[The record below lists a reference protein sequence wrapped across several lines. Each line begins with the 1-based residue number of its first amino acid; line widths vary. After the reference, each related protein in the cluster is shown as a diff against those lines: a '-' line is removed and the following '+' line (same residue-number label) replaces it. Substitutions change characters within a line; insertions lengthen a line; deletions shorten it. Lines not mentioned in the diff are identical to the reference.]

1 MCDRPCCEAYR
12 NFLNQKN
19 MSSDKQLIRAI
30 KNGDTKSFETL
41 FEKYYDRYFSFAC
54 ALLHDTDAAED
65 VLQNVFLK
73 IWLGRDRLDENRSI
87 ENYLLVSVRNE
98 IFDWLRLKYNQTV
111 IHEETVEKEDVSAD
125 IEASLAWAETSDKMD
140 QIIRSMPPQ
149 RQRIFMMSRYCN
161 MSSKDIA
168 DTLGLSV
175 RTVERHIY
183 LALKDLKSIIS

>member
-1 MCDRPCCEAYR
+1 
-12 NFLNQKN
+12 
-19 MSSDKQLIRAI
+19 MSSDRYIIRAI
-30 KNGDTKSFETL
+30 KNGDAKSFEML

-54 ALLHDTDAAED
+54 ALLHDADAAED

-73 IWLGRDRLDENRSI
+73 IWLGRERLDEDRSI

-111 IHEETVEKEDVSAD
+111 VHEEKVEKEDASAD
-125 IEASLAWAETSDKMD
+125 IEAALACAETSDKMD
-140 QIIRSMPPQ
+140 AIIRRMPPQ
-149 RQRIFMMSRYCN
+149 RQRIFMMSRYSN
-161 MSSKDIA
+161 MSSNDIA

>member
-1 MCDRPCCEAYR
+1 
-12 NFLNQKN
+12 

-30 KNGDTKSFETL
+30 RNGDTKSFEKL
-41 FEKYYDRYFSFAC
+41 FEKYYDKYFSFAC

-73 IWLGRDRLDENRSI
+73 IWLGRERLDENRSI

-98 IFDWLRLKYNQTV
+98 IFDWLRLKYNQV
-111 IHEETVEKEDVSAD
+111 VVHEEDVEKEDVSAD

-140 QIIRSMPPQ
+140 AIIRKMPPQ
-149 RQRIFMMSRYCN
+149 RQRIFLMSRYSN

-168 DTLGLSV
+168 DSLDLSV

>member
-1 MCDRPCCEAYR
+1 
-12 NFLNQKN
+12 

-30 KNGDTKSFETL
+30 KNGDTKSFSKL
-41 FEKYYDRYFSFAC
+41 FEKYYDKYFSFAC

-73 IWLGRDRLDENRSI
+73 IWLGRERLDENRSI
-87 ENYLLVSVRNE
+87 ENYLLVSVSNE
-98 IFDWLRLKYNQTV
+98 IFDWLRLKYNQV
-111 IHEETVEKEDVSAD
+111 VVHEEDVEKEDVSAD

-140 QIIRSMPPQ
+140 AIIRKMPPQ
-149 RQRIFMMSRYCN
+149 RQRIFLMSRYSN

-168 DTLGLSV
+168 DSLDLSV

>member
-1 MCDRPCCEAYR
+1 
-12 NFLNQKN
+12 

-30 KNGDTKSFETL
+30 KNGDTKSFSKL
-41 FEKYYDRYFSFAC
+41 FEKYYDKYFSFAC

-73 IWLGRDRLDENRSI
+73 IWLGRERLDENRSI

-98 IFDWLRLKYNQTV
+98 IFDWLRLKYNQV
-111 IHEETVEKEDVSAD
+111 VVHEEDVEKEDVSAD

-140 QIIRSMPPQ
+140 AIIRKMPPQ
-149 RQRIFMMSRYCN
+149 RQRIFLMSRYSN
-161 MSSKDIA
+161 MSSKAIA
-168 DTLGLSV
+168 DSLDLSV

>member
-1 MCDRPCCEAYR
+1 
-12 NFLNQKN
+12 

>member
-1 MCDRPCCEAYR
+1 
-12 NFLNQKN
+12 
-19 MSSDKQLIRAI
+19 MSSDKQLILAI
-30 KNGDTKSFETL
+30 KNGDTKSFSKL
-41 FEKYYDRYFSFAC
+41 FEKYYDKYFSFAC

-73 IWLGRDRLDENRSI
+73 IWLGRERLDENRSI

-98 IFDWLRLKYNQTV
+98 IFDWLRLKYNQV
-111 IHEETVEKEDVSAD
+111 VVHEEDVEKEDVSAD
-125 IEASLAWAETSDKMD
+125 IEASLTWAETSDKMD
-140 QIIRSMPPQ
+140 AIIRKMPPQ
-149 RQRIFMMSRYCN
+149 RQRIFLMSRYSN

-168 DTLGLSV
+168 DSLDLSV

>member
-1 MCDRPCCEAYR
+1 
-12 NFLNQKN
+12 

-30 KNGDTKSFETL
+30 KNGDTKSFSKL
-41 FEKYYDRYFSFAC
+41 FEKYYDKYFSFAC

-73 IWLGRDRLDENRSI
+73 IWLGRERLDENRSI

-98 IFDWLRLKYNQTV
+98 IFDWLRLKYNQV
-111 IHEETVEKEDVSAD
+111 VVHEEDVEKEDVSAD
-125 IEASLAWAETSDKMD
+125 IEASLTWAETSDKMD
-140 QIIRSMPPQ
+140 AIIRKMPPQ
-149 RQRIFMMSRYCN
+149 RQRIFLMSRYSN

-168 DTLGLSV
+168 DSLDLSV

>member
-1 MCDRPCCEAYR
+1 
-12 NFLNQKN
+12 

-30 KNGDTKSFETL
+30 KSGDTKSFEKL
-41 FEKYYDRYFSFAC
+41 FEKYYDKYFSFAC
-54 ALLHDTDAAED
+54 ALLHDAEAAED

-73 IWLGRDRLDENRSI
+73 IWLGRERLDENRSI

-111 IHEETVEKEDVSAD
+111 VHEGTVEKEDASAD
-125 IEASLAWAETSDKMD
+125 IEASLDWAETSDKMD
-140 QIIRSMPPQ
+140 KIIRNMPPQ
-149 RQRIFMMSRYCN
+149 RQRIFMMSRYSN
-161 MSSKDIA
+161 MSAKEIA
-168 DTLGLSV
+168 DTLDLSV

>member
-1 MCDRPCCEAYR
+1 
-12 NFLNQKN
+12 

-30 KNGDTKSFETL
+30 KNGDTKSFSKL
-41 FEKYYDRYFSFAC
+41 FEKYYDKYFSFAC

-73 IWLGRDRLDENRSI
+73 IWLGRERLDENRSI

-98 IFDWLRLKYNQTV
+98 IFDWLRLKYNQV
-111 IHEETVEKEDVSAD
+111 VVHEEDVEKEDVSAD

-140 QIIRSMPPQ
+140 AIIRKMPPQ
-149 RQRIFMMSRYCN
+149 RQRIFLMSRYSN

-168 DTLGLSV
+168 DSLDLSV

>member
-1 MCDRPCCEAYR
+1 
-12 NFLNQKN
+12 

-30 KNGDTKSFETL
+30 RNGDTKSFEKL
-41 FEKYYDRYFSFAC
+41 FEKYYDKYFSFAC

-73 IWLGRDRLDENRSI
+73 IWLGRERLDENRSI

-98 IFDWLRLKYNQTV
+98 IFDWLRLKYNQV
-111 IHEETVEKEDVSAD
+111 VVHEEDVEKEDVSAD

-140 QIIRSMPPQ
+140 AIIRKMPPQ
-149 RQRIFMMSRYCN
+149 RQRIFLMSRYSN
-161 MSSKDIA
+161 MSSKAIA
-168 DTLGLSV
+168 DSLDLSV

>member
-1 MCDRPCCEAYR
+1 
-12 NFLNQKN
+12 

-30 KNGDTKSFETL
+30 KSGDTKSFEKL
-41 FEKYYDRYFSFAC
+41 FEKYYDKYFSFAC
-54 ALLHDTDAAED
+54 ALLHDAEAAED

-73 IWLGRDRLDENRSI
+73 IWFGRERLDENRSI

-111 IHEETVEKEDVSAD
+111 VHEGTVEKEDASAD
-125 IEASLAWAETSDKMD
+125 IEASLDWAETSDKMD
-140 QIIRSMPPQ
+140 KIIRNMPPQ
-149 RQRIFMMSRYCN
+149 RQRIFMMSRYSN
-161 MSSKDIA
+161 MSAKEIA
-168 DTLGLSV
+168 DTLDLSV